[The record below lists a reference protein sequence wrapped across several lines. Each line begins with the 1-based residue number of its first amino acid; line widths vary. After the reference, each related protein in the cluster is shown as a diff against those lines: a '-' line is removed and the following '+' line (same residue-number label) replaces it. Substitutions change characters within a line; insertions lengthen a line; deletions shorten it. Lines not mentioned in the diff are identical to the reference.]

1 MYIEIKTQ
9 TELLAKK
16 EAIHLL
22 FKASFGQKLEEA
34 DWYWFYINNP
44 AGAAYVS
51 LFYDDDS
58 GQLLGHYAV
67 IPTKFTYM
75 GESFIAYRSMTTM
88 VHPEGRGR
96 GLFTEMAKR
105 VYDLL
110 AQDKAALVYG
120 FPNANSAPGFAKHLG
135 WNLMKHDSV
144 VDFRGSEILN
154 DTALVQVLTKAGDN
168 AIAWDTND
176 IAQSKWRIEKPN
188 AKMQALPG
196 LVTKDYDGLLNVLHI
211 SSVGLSHINPEAM
224 YRVLVPANFK
234 PDQIA
239 QRGGFEYQF
248 GFRIFDSRFT
258 NANFRNE
265 LIMSDVF

>member
-1 MYIEIKTQ
+1 MYIDIKTQ

-16 EAIHLL
+16 EEIYLL
-22 FKASFGQKLEEA
+22 FEASFGQKLEEA
-34 DWYWFYINNP
+34 DWHWFYINNP
-44 AGAAYVS
+44 SGPAYVS

-96 GLFTEMAKR
+96 GLFTEMANR

-110 AQDKAALVYG
+110 EQDKAALVYG

-135 WNLMKHDSV
+135 WNLMKHDRI
-144 VDFRGSEILN
+144 VDFRGNEILN
-154 DTALVQVLTKAGDN
+154 DTALVQVLTQAGDN
-168 AIAWDTND
+168 RITWDTND
-176 IAQSKWRIEKPN
+176 IAQSKWRIENPN
-188 AKMQALPG
+188 AKMHVSPG
-196 LVTKDYDGLLNVLHI
+196 LVTKDYDGLINVLHI
-211 SSVGLSHINPEAM
+211 SSAGLSHINPAAM
-224 YRVLVPANFK
+224 YRVLVPAGFNH
-234 PDQIA
+234 DHIA
-239 QRGGFEYQF
+239 QCGGFEYQF
-248 GFRIFDSRFT
+248 GYRVFDPRFINAIFRR
-258 NANFRNE
+258 E